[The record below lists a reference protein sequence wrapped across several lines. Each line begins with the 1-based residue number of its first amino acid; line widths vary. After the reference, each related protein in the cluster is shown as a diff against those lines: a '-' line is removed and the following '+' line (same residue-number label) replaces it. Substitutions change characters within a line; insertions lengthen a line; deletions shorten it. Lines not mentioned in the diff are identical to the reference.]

1 MVLKVGSGN
10 DQLVKV
16 SQPLLKIHFIILYMS
31 TQLGKKIIFLSLQI
45 ISIFIHELG
54 WKKI

>member
-1 MVLKVGSGN
+1 MVLKVGSEN